1 MASEPFNELNKK
13 FNTVTDDVSVTPKGL
28 GRIRDT
34 DSNVQ
39 TLTAAVGGPYYIR
52 KHILGSS
59 RLEPYLCYLI
69 NNKIQFYFI
78 RIIYTRKKNMSTI
91 SSSNRYTPLFETT
104 TFPSAEGIDI
114 ILELWMDND
123 NGRECIQCHM
133 PALKVRRTGG

>member
-13 FNTVTDDVSVTPKGL
+13 FNVSVTPKGL
-28 GRIRDT
+28 GRICDT

-91 SSSNRYTPLFETT
+91 SSSNRYTPLFG
-104 TFPSAEGIDI
+104 GIYKNSGSGI
-114 ILELWMDND
+114 
-123 NGRECIQCHM
+123 
-133 PALKVRRTGG
+133 T